1 MLKFLKSL
9 FAPQANNSHTPKSS
23 KPRCGHSSVSAGL
36 AVGCV
41 DCALAFQRAKQ
52 EVEREM
58 RDKGK

>member
-1 MLKFLKSL
+1 MWKFLKRL
-9 FAPQANNSHTPKSS
+9 FAP
-23 KPRCGHSSVSAGL
+23 KPNKPQCGHSSVSEGL

-58 RDKGK
+58 RQKGQ